1 MIHVLDVIGS
11 MYFTDEV
18 ELLRGRLA
26 RPLQRLVEVEPRDD
40 AKPGVERTLVNAIFS
55 SDLDIQ
61 SFAGDRN
68 AITISMLGS
77 VVTGAAR
84 LTSEDH
90 GQVVS
95 LLSSLH
101 GNDFKELDARMAT
114 NDEWV
119 ALYNDVCEAA
129 KVSHAHL
136 QGFISNENARL
147 HIVEKDLEEKM
158 IKEARQ
164 TAIFAARVQD

>member
-1 MIHVLDVIGS
+1 
-11 MYFTDEV
+11 
-18 ELLRGRLA
+18 
-26 RPLQRLVEVEPRDD
+26 
-40 AKPGVERTLVNAIFS
+40 
-55 SDLDIQ
+55 
-61 SFAGDRN
+61 
-68 AITISMLGS
+68 
-77 VVTGAAR
+77 
-84 LTSEDH
+84 
-90 GQVVS
+90 
-95 LLSSLH
+95 
-101 GNDFKELDARMAT
+101 MAT

-136 QGFISNENARL
+136 QGFICNENARL